1 MHCLSI
7 RVVVTDFFFFKDSAT
22 TEIYTYGHTLSL
34 HDALPIWPAALA
46 HGGGERRL
54 RAGAARHG
62 PEGARGHRRREAGT
76 GQPVAV
82 EGQVRP
88 RALRR
93 HAAARRPRAR
103 LRHRRRHPAD
113 GRALLGARP
122 ADPRPPA
129 GRVAGAAA
137 APEEDH
143 HLREP

>member
-1 MHCLSI
+1 MSRAPPRSTRTYTLFP
-7 RVVVTDFFFFKDSAT
+7 DT
-22 TEIYTYGHTLSL
+22 TLF
-34 HDALPIWPAALA
+34 
-46 HGGGERRL
+46 
-54 RAGAARHG
+54 RA
-62 PEGARGHRRREAGT
+62 
-76 GQPVAV
+76 VAV

-143 HLREP
+143 HLREPDRKSTRLNSSH